1 MPTIEFTE
9 GIRARVRI
17 AQSDRR
23 GRLQHSE
30 AELDTWDAS
39 RELLQR
45 MAVSLY
51 REAVLPLLLCLPEH
65 FANAD
70 VETQDTGT
78 GQSGVVRFKPTE
90 RFPAATTLVVGVH
103 RAPADRVLVVEYR
116 LEIVPALMDYQ
127 TEDEIHLTIEELD
140 RPEVV
145 AAWVEAR
152 ILRFVDTYLQIE
164 TNSYYQAR
172 NARTDPVCG
181 AHVWTTTAACSLH
194 YAGRTLYFCSEAC
207 RTRFLEQPAGFV
219 ELGMDRGPGSR
230 WAED

>member
-1 MPTIEFTE
+1 MTTIEFTE

-17 AQSDRR
+17 AES
-23 GRLQHSE
+23 GRLGRLRHSE
-30 AELDTWDAS
+30 AELYTWDAS

-65 FANAD
+65 FANAN
-70 VETQDTGT
+70 VETQDAGT

-140 RPEVV
+140 RTEVV

-181 AHVWTTTAACSLH
+181 THVWTTTAACTVQ
-194 YAGRTLYFCSEAC
+194 YAGRTLHFCSDAC

-219 ELGMDRGPGSR
+219 DPEWIARSGRGR
-230 WAED
+230 AH